1 MNEKVRVSDLSM
13 TYFSDRLE
21 RRVTALEN
29 IELSIASG
37 EFVCLLGPSGCG
49 KTTLLNLIAGFL
61 QPTSGT
67 VHTDGAVVTG
77 PGPDRGVVFQEYGIF
92 PWFTVSQNIAF
103 GPRMRGA
110 SRKEQEE
117 IVRHYVDLVHLEGF
131 ENHYP
136 GELSGGMKQRVSIAR
151 SLANG
156 PDILLMDEP
165 FGALDAMTR
174 ETMQEELLRI
184 WELDRKTCIFVT
196 HSITEAVYLAD
207 RIVILGA
214 RPGRVKDIVEVKLA
228 RLRDRTS
235 TEYFDLYRQVDGILR
250 KEMEKSWE
258 QRQDA

>member
-13 TYFSDRLE
+13 TYVSDRLE

-29 IELSIASG
+29 IELSIDSG

-61 QPTSGT
+61 QPTLGS
-67 VHTDGAVVTG
+67 VLTDGVVVTG

-250 KEMEKSWE
+250 KEMEKS
-258 QRQDA
+258 